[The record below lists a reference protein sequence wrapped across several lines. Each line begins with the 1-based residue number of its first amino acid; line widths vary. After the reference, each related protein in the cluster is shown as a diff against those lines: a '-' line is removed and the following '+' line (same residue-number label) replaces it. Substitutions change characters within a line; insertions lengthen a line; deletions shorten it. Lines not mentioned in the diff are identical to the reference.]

1 MNPSSITTKQQK
13 VLQWHSGGS
22 WSAAYISVGE
32 SSSGNANI
40 TTASASAK
48 KIHIREKKA
57 FCVEPKYTKLHWKGS
72 CHTTGTNQTEQGINP
87 TASEGPER
95 TSHATKGLPQSG
107 LARPGPAQ
115 PSSTPLPHP
124 AAKQLPGVRL
134 PQHPAK
140 AEAAPTLTPKGS
152 QLPHTSE
159 PTRQPQ
165 RVPQQQAPGNEAVR
179 GPAHRVAE
187 RQ

>member
-1 MNPSSITTKQQK
+1 MLHTYLWEKVHLVTPTSPLPAHQLKKSILGRRKHFVLNQNTPSCT
-13 VLQWHSGGS
+13 
-22 WSAAYISVGE
+22 
-32 SSSGNANI
+32 
-40 TTASASAK
+40 
-48 KIHIREKKA
+48 EKA
-57 FCVEPKYTKLHWKGS
+57 PATLL
-72 CHTTGTNQTEQGINP
+72 
-87 TASEGPER
+87 ER
-95 TSHATKGLPQSG
+95 TRPSKALTLQPLRDLRGPVTPLKAYPS